1 MYHFKGG
8 AKRKEASVTLADLY
22 GKFGPMLGT
31 LHTHSCNS
39 LYRAMSLSGTVV
51 KGRVSPAIRQP
62 PHTARCSPPVGP
74 GKEGK

>member
-31 LHTHSCNS
+31 LT
-39 LYRAMSLSGTVV
+39 
-51 KGRVSPAIRQP
+51 P
-62 PHTARCSPPVGP
+62 TAVTASTEP
-74 GKEGK
+74 